1 MGIAFSLVAI
11 FVGLLLLAVGY
22 LIRFQQMIEI
32 IAGYDPDKVTDK
44 EGLAKWVG
52 SNLFLMGLMCLS
64 LGGLGLI
71 LPELST
77 IQVPSFLAIIVIL
90 SVRTAIGCKKYE
102 K

>member
-1 MGIAFSLVAI
+1 MGIAFSLVTI
-11 FVGLLLLAVGY
+11 FVGLLLLAIGY
-22 LIRFQQMIEI
+22 LIRFQQMVEI

-52 SNLFLMGLMCLS
+52 SNLFLMGLMCLF

-71 LPELST
+71 LPVSST
-77 IQVPSFLAIIVIL
+77 MQVPGFLAVIVIL